1 MAHRYT
7 STKQLQT
14 AFRKQFKG
22 ILDFKLITA
31 FSGKGKMYNSDVR
44 CTFIDWLSDLHNN
57 GLISDRLANQAYLE
71 PSK

>member
-1 MAHRYT
+1 MAYQFT

-14 AFRKQFKG
+14 AFRKEFKG
-22 ILDFKLITA
+22 KLDFKLITA
-31 FSGKGKMYNSDVR
+31 FSGKGKMYNADVR
-44 CTFIDWLSDLHNN
+44 VNFIDWLSDLHNN